1 MMEESD
7 YFKKVNVVLIRI
19 FALIM
24 PLLFWIYIWYNW
36 GGLSD
41 FNVSLKEQKKRL
53 TKRYIATKIGIN
65 IGKYWHFFN
74 YSLLIMRRSIFTFAL
89 LIPFIYVIINFWP
102 LIKGLAGSESISHP
116 LKAKPIKS
124 LSKTMDVSQL
134 WSKGMGI
141 CVDPCFKKV
150 TSKKLKDVGIM
161 GTLDLKCQ
169 QGSNYCVSNTLQ
181 SIITATNVISLC
193 IFLLVLLIYRQIP
206 SAWDKRKSLNH
217 WVIISLMIGFIIQQ
231 TSVWEM
237 QYWLTYWVGFS
248 ASILLS
254 MNISAFIIIIS
265 LISTQVF
272 FEFF

>member
-1 MMEESD
+1 MMKESD
-7 YFKKVNVVLIRI
+7 YFKKVDVIAIRTV
-19 FALIM
+19 ALIS
-24 PLLFWIYIWYNW
+24 PLLLWIYIWYNW

-53 TKRYIATKIGIN
+53 TKRYIAAKMGIN
-65 IGKYWHFFN
+65 VGQYWHIFN
-74 YSLLIMRRSIFTFAL
+74 YSLLIMRRSVFTFAL
-89 LIPFIYVIINFWP
+89 IIPFLYVIINFWP
-102 LIKGLAGSESISHP
+102 LLKGWRSGTAHD
-116 LKAKPIKS
+116 LKAKPIS
-124 LSKTMDVSQL
+124 PLGETTNASQI

-141 CVDPCFKKV
+141 CVNPCFKKV
-150 TSKKLKDVGIM
+150 TSKKLKDIGIV

-169 QGSNYCVSNTLQ
+169 NSSNYCVSNTLQ
-181 SIITATNVISLC
+181 SIITAANIISLC

-217 WVIISLMIGFIIQQ
+217 WVIISLMIGFIIQHM
-231 TSVWEM
+231 SVWEM
-237 QYWLTYWVGFS
+237 QSWLTYWIGFS
-248 ASILLS
+248 ASILLA